1 MDKDILY
8 RFFSGKATLDEE
20 KQVKEW
26 MEFSSDNR
34 NEFFKERKLFD
45 AIALRSNIDAIEK
58 KQFSSLIVYLRRFLE
73 VAALVAI
80 IWLGV
85 NYYRTKPEK
94 SAAIAMTTI
103 RVPAGQRVNILL
115 PDGTSV
121 WLNARTVF
129 TFPSIFAPHQRLST
143 LNGEAWFEVAP
154 DKKRPFIV
162 ESGKYKVEAL
172 GTKFNMR
179 SYSDM
184 NSFETAL
191 MEGKVKLSSIDDR
204 NDTLTLS
211 PNKRAYEKGGKLQTT
226 AITDYDPYRWKDGLI
241 CFKNQPFGQIIFEL
255 EKSFGIQIVVN
266 NKRVKN
272 YTFTGKFK
280 QSDGVN
286 EILRVMQH
294 NISFKYFR
302 DDEKQIIYIN

>member
-1 MDKDILY
+1 MDKNILF
-8 RFFSGKATLDEE
+8 RFFSGKATHEE
-20 KQVKEW
+20 EEQINEW
-26 MEFSSDNR
+26 MDSSEENR
-34 NEFFKERKLFD
+34 LEFFKERKLFD
-45 AIALRSNIDAIEK
+45 AIVLWNDDGCIEK
-58 KQFSSLIVYLRRFLE
+58 KHSFSYSIFLKRVLE
-73 VAALVAI
+73 AAAI
-80 IWLGV
+80 ITITWLVTSYFV
-85 NYYRTKPEK
+85 NKKEKPVEV
-94 SAAIAMTTI
+94 AMTTI

-129 TFPSIFAPHQRLST
+129 TFPSVFASNQRLTT
-143 LNGEAWFEVAP
+143 LTGEAWFEVAP
-154 DKKRPFIV
+154 DKKKPFIV
-162 ESGKYKVEAL
+162 ESEKYKVEAL
-172 GTKFNMR
+172 GTKFNVR
-179 SYSDM
+179 SYS
-184 NSFETAL
+184 NPAGFETAL
-191 MEGKVKLSSIDDR
+191 MEGKVKLSSIDDPS
-204 NDTLTLS
+204 DTLTLS
-211 PNKRAYEKGGKLQTT
+211 PNTRAFKKVGKLQVV

-241 CFKNQPFGQIIFEL
+241 CFKNQPFNQIIYEL

-286 EILRVMQH
+286 EILRVIQH